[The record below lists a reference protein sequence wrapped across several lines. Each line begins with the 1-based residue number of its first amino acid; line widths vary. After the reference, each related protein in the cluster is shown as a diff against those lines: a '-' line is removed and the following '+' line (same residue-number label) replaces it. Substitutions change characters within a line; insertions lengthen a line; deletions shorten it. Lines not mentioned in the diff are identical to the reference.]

1 MVKTF
6 AAQLKDIEELLTKEM
21 QFVASESVQDV
32 MEGAQTPQQGIT
44 AGGSGFVEGKI
55 PVAEAELINSLEV
68 DGASGKDAYV
78 VAIAGMEIGGVQ
90 RFTWNAPHAMPMEVG
105 FTAENGTQVPG
116 RFFVS
121 RNAERFSEFV
131 EKNVKRLRR

>member
-1 MVKTF
+1 
-6 AAQLKDIEELLTKEM
+6 
-21 QFVASESVQDV
+21 
-32 MEGAQTPQQGIT
+32 
-44 AGGSGFVEGKI
+44 
-55 PVAEAELINSLEV
+55 
-68 DGASGKDAYV
+68 
-78 VAIAGMEIGGVQ
+78 
-90 RFTWNAPHAMPMEVG
+90 MPMEVG